1 MIGVKVE
8 YEGNTLLMS
17 LPTDEL
23 HDHLGSIGIKK
34 DIPIGGT
41 EDIDVKFY
49 ADNDLEI
56 SKTVCGRLLPD
67 DKISRV
73 NELCEQIESAWRVG
87 YTDTNKAFVE
97 RDLHGAEAMSA
108 TVSELDIQAREE
120 IEQELKMQKNSHSL
134 QRG

>member
-1 MIGVKVE
+1 MIGVTVDHD
-8 YEGNTLLMS
+8 GNTMLMS

-23 HDHLGSIGIKK
+23 YDHLDSIGITK

-49 ADNDLEI
+49 ADNDLEV
-56 SKTVCGRLLPD
+56 SQTVCGRLLPN

-87 YTDTNKAFVE
+87 YTETNKAFVE
-97 RDLHGAEAMSA
+97 RDLRGVEAMSEM
-108 TVSELDIQAREE
+108 VSELDIQAREE
-120 IEQELKMQKNSHSL
+120 IEQELKMQ
-134 QRG
+134 

>member
-1 MIGVKVE
+1 MIGVTVNH
-8 YEGNTLLMS
+8 EGNTLLMS

-23 HDHLGSIGIKK
+23 YDHLGSIEINK

-56 SKTVCGRLLPD
+56 SQTVCGRRLHD

-73 NELCEQIESAWRVG
+73 NELCEQIESALRVG
-87 YTDTNKAFVE
+87 YTETNKAFVE
-97 RDLHGAEAMSA
+97 RGLRGVEAMSA
-108 TVSELDIQAREE
+108 AVPEMDIRAREE
-120 IEQELKMQKNSHSL
+120 IEQELK
-134 QRG
+134 

>member
-23 HDHLGSIGIKK
+23 YDHLGSIGITK

-41 EDIDVKFY
+41 EDTEVKFY

-67 DKISRV
+67 DKISRI
-73 NELCEQIESAWRVG
+73 NELCEQIENAWRVG
-87 YTDTNKAFVE
+87 YTETNKTFVE
-97 RDLHGAEAMSA
+97 RDLHGVEAMSA
-108 TVSELDIQAREE
+108 AVSEMDIRAREE
-120 IEQELKMQKNSHSL
+120 IEQELKMQ
-134 QRG
+134 

>member
-1 MIGVKVE
+1 MIGVKIE
-8 YEGNTLLMS
+8 YEENTLLMS

-23 HDHLGSIGIKK
+23 HDHLGSIGITK

-41 EDIDVKFY
+41 NDIDVKIY

-97 RDLHGAEAMSA
+97 RGLRGVEAMSVA
-108 TVSELDIQAREE
+108 ISELDIRAREE
-120 IEQELKMQKNSHSL
+120 IEQEMKMQ
-134 QRG
+134 

>member
-1 MIGVKVE
+1 MIGVTVNHE
-8 YEGNTLLMS
+8 ENTLLIS

-23 HDHLGSIGIKK
+23 YDHLGSIGITK

-41 EDIDVKFY
+41 EDTEVKFY

-97 RDLHGAEAMSA
+97 CDLHGAEAMSA
-108 TVSELDIQAREE
+108 AVSEMDIRAREE
-120 IEQELKMQKNSHSL
+120 IEQELKMQ
-134 QRG
+134 

>member
-1 MIGVKVE
+1 MIGVTVD
-8 YEGNTLLMS
+8 YDGNTLLMS

-23 HDHLGSIGIKK
+23 HDHLGSFGITK

-41 EDIDVKFY
+41 EDIDVKIY
-49 ADNDLEI
+49 ADNNLEI

-87 YTDTNKAFVE
+87 YTETNKAFVE
-97 RDLHGAEAMSA
+97 RDLRGVEAMSE
-108 TVSELDIQAREE
+108 TVSEMDIQAREE
-120 IEQELKMQKNSHSL
+120 IEQELKMQ
-134 QRG
+134 

>member
-1 MIGVKVE
+1 MIGVTVD
-8 YEGNTLLMS
+8 YDGNTLLMS

-23 HDHLGSIGIKK
+23 YDHLGSIGIKK

-41 EDIDVKFY
+41 DDIDVKFY
-49 ADNDLEI
+49 ADNDLDV

-97 RDLHGAEAMSA
+97 RDLRGVEAMAA

-120 IEQELKMQKNSHSL
+120 IEQEIKMQ
-134 QRG
+134 

>member
-1 MIGVKVE
+1 MIGVTVNH
-8 YEGNTLLMS
+8 EGNTLLMS

-34 DIPIGGT
+34 DIPIGDT

-56 SKTVCGRLLPD
+56 SQTVCERLLPD
-67 DKISRV
+67 DKILRV
-73 NELCEQIESAWRVG
+73 NELCEQIESACRVG

-97 RDLHGAEAMSA
+97 RNLRGVEAMSE
-108 TVSELDIQAREE
+108 TVSELDIWAQEE
-120 IEQELKMQKNSHSL
+120 I
-134 QRG
+134 

>member
-23 HDHLGSIGIKK
+23 YDHLGSIGITKN
-34 DIPIGGT
+34 IPIGGT
-41 EDIDVKFY
+41 EDIDVNFY

-67 DKISRV
+67 DKISRI

-97 RDLHGAEAMSA
+97 RDLRGVEAMSA
-108 TVSELDIQAREE
+108 AVSEMDIQAREE
-120 IEQELKMQKNSHSL
+120 IEQELKIQ
-134 QRG
+134 

>member
-8 YEGNTLLMS
+8 YEGNTLLIS

-23 HDHLGSIGIKK
+23 HDHLGSIGINK
-34 DIPIGGT
+34 DIPVGGT
-41 EDIDVKFY
+41 ENINVKIY

-97 RDLHGAEAMSA
+97 RSLRGVEAMSA
-108 TVSELDIQAREE
+108 AVSEMDIRAREE
-120 IEQELKMQKNSHSL
+120 IEQELKMQ
-134 QRG
+134 

>member
-23 HDHLGSIGIKK
+23 YDHLGSIGITK

-41 EDIDVKFY
+41 EDTEVKFY

-73 NELCEQIESAWRVG
+73 NDLCEQIESAWRVG
-87 YTDTNKAFVE
+87 YADTNWMYIKKV
-97 RDLHGAEAMSA
+97 DKQKKK
-108 TVSELDIQAREE
+108 EL
-120 IEQELKMQKNSHSL
+120 
-134 QRG
+134 

>member
-1 MIGVKVE
+1 MIGVTVNH
-8 YEGNTLLMS
+8 EGNTLLMS

-23 HDHLGSIGIKK
+23 YDHLGSIGINK

-41 EDIDVKFY
+41 EDTEVKFY

-87 YTDTNKAFVE
+87 YTDTNKAFIK
-97 RDLHGAEAMSA
+97 RDLRGVEAMSE
-108 TVSELDIQAREE
+108 TVSELDIQAQEE
-120 IEQELKMQKNSHSL
+120 IAHEMNL
-134 QRG
+134 

>member
-23 HDHLGSIGIKK
+23 HNHLGSIGIRN

-49 ADNDLEI
+49 ADNDLEV
-56 SKTVCGRLLPD
+56 SQTVCGRLLPN

-73 NELCEQIESAWRVG
+73 NALCEQIESAWRVG
-87 YTDTNKAFVE
+87 YTETNKAFIE
-97 RDLHGAEAMSA
+97 RNLHGVEAMSE
-108 TVSELDIQAREE
+108 TFSEMDIQAREE
-120 IEQELKMQKNSHSL
+120 ISQELKM
-134 QRG
+134 

>member
-1 MIGVKVE
+1 MIGVTVDHD
-8 YEGNTLLMS
+8 GNTLLMS
-17 LPTDEL
+17 FPTDEL
-23 HDHLGSIGIKK
+23 YDHLGSIGITK

-56 SKTVCGRLLPD
+56 SQTVCERLLPD

-97 RDLHGAEAMSA
+97 RDLRGVEAMSA

-120 IEQELKMQKNSHSL
+120 IEQELKM
-134 QRG
+134 

>member
-1 MIGVKVE
+1 MIGVTVD
-8 YEGNTLLMS
+8 YDGNTLLMS

-23 HDHLGSIGIKK
+23 YDHLCSIGIAK

-41 EDIDVKFY
+41 EDIDVKIY

-56 SKTVCGRLLPD
+56 SKTVCERLLPD

-97 RDLHGAEAMSA
+97 RGLRGVEAMSA
-108 TVSELDIQAREE
+108 AVSELDIQAQEE
-120 IEQELKMQKNSHSL
+120 IEHEMKMQ
-134 QRG
+134 

>member
-1 MIGVKVE
+1 MIGVTVD
-8 YEGNTLLMS
+8 YDGNTLLMS

-23 HDHLGSIGIKK
+23 HDHLGSIGINK

-49 ADNDLEI
+49 AGNDLEI
-56 SKTVCGRLLPD
+56 SQTVCERLLPD

-87 YTDTNKAFVE
+87 YTDTNKAIVE
-97 RDLHGAEAMSA
+97 RDLSGIEAMSE

-120 IEQELKMQKNSHSL
+120 IEQEMKMQ
-134 QRG
+134 

>member
-1 MIGVKVE
+1 MIGVTVD
-8 YEGNTLLMS
+8 YYGNTLLMS

-23 HDHLGSIGIKK
+23 CDHLGSIGITK

-49 ADNDLEI
+49 ADNDLEV
-56 SKTVCGRLLPD
+56 SQTVCGRLLPN

-87 YTDTNKAFVE
+87 YTETNKAFVE
-97 RDLHGAEAMSA
+97 RDLCGVEAMSEM
-108 TVSELDIQAREE
+108 VSELDIQAREE
-120 IEQELKMQKNSHSL
+120 IEQELKMQ
-134 QRG
+134 

>member
-1 MIGVKVE
+1 MIGVTVD
-8 YEGNTLLMS
+8 YDGNTILMS

-23 HDHLGSIGIKK
+23 YDHLGSIGINK

-41 EDIDVKFY
+41 DDIDIKIY

-56 SKTVCGRLLPD
+56 SKTVCGRLLSD

-73 NELCEQIESAWRVG
+73 NELCQQIESAWRVG

-97 RDLHGAEAMSA
+97 RDLRGVEAMSTA
-108 TVSELDIQAREE
+108 VSEMDIQAREE
-120 IEQELKMQKNSHSL
+120 IEQELKMQ
-134 QRG
+134 

>member
-1 MIGVKVE
+1 MIGLKVE

-23 HDHLGSIGIKK
+23 YDHLGSIGITK

-41 EDIDVKFY
+41 EDTEVKFY

-56 SKTVCGRLLPD
+56 SKTVCGCLLPD
-67 DKISRV
+67 DKISRI

-97 RDLHGAEAMSA
+97 RNLRGVEAMSA
-108 TVSELDIQAREE
+108 AVSEMDIQAREE
-120 IEQELKMQKNSHSL
+120 IEQELKMQ
-134 QRG
+134 

>member
-1 MIGVKVE
+1 MIGVKIE
-8 YEGNTLLMS
+8 YEENTLLMS

-23 HDHLGSIGIKK
+23 YDHLCSIGIAK

-56 SKTVCGRLLPD
+56 SKTVYERLLPD

-73 NELCEQIESAWRVG
+73 NELCEQIESAWRIG
-87 YTDTNKAFVE
+87 YTDANKAFVE
-97 RDLHGAEAMSA
+97 RGLRGVEAMSE

-120 IEQELKMQKNSHSL
+120 IEQEMKMQ
-134 QRG
+134 

>member
-1 MIGVKVE
+1 MIGVTVD
-8 YEGNTLLMS
+8 YDGNTLLMS
-17 LPTDEL
+17 LPTYEL
-23 HDHLGSIGIKK
+23 FDHFGSIGITK

-87 YTDTNKAFVE
+87 YTETNKAFVE
-97 RDLHGAEAMSA
+97 RDLRGVEAMSEM
-108 TVSELDIQAREE
+108 VSELDIQAREE
-120 IEQELKMQKNSHSL
+120 IEQELKM
-134 QRG
+134 

>member
-1 MIGVKVE
+1 MIGVTVNH
-8 YEGNTLLMS
+8 EGNTLLIS

-23 HDHLGSIGIKK
+23 HDHLGSIGITK

-41 EDIDVKFY
+41 KDTEVKFY

-87 YTDTNKAFVE
+87 YTETNAFVE
-97 RDLHGAEAMSA
+97 RDLRGVEAMSA
-108 TVSELDIQAREE
+108 AVSEMDIQAREE
-120 IEQELKMQKNSHSL
+120 IEQELKMQ
-134 QRG
+134 

>member
-1 MIGVKVE
+1 MIGVKVN

-23 HDHLGSIGIKK
+23 SDHLGSIGING

-56 SKTVCGRLLPD
+56 SQTVCERLLPD
-67 DKISRV
+67 NKISRV
-73 NELCEQIESAWRVG
+73 NALCEQIESAWRVG
-87 YTDTNKAFVE
+87 YTDTNKAFME
-97 RDLHGAEAMSA
+97 RDLRGVEAMSE
-108 TVSELDIQAREE
+108 TVSEMDILAREE
-120 IEQELKMQKNSHSL
+120 ISQELKM
-134 QRG
+134 

>member
-1 MIGVKVE
+1 MIGVTVD
-8 YEGNTLLMS
+8 YDGNTLLMS

-23 HDHLGSIGIKK
+23 HDHLGSIGINK

-41 EDIDVKFY
+41 EDTEVKFY

-87 YTDTNKAFVE
+87 YTDTNKAFIK
-97 RDLHGAEAMSA
+97 RDLRGVEAMSE
-108 TVSELDIQAREE
+108 TVSELDIQAQEE
-120 IEQELKMQKNSHSL
+120 IAHEMNL
-134 QRG
+134 

>member
-1 MIGVKVE
+1 MIGVTVNH
-8 YEGNTLLMS
+8 EGNTLLMS

-23 HDHLGSIGIKK
+23 YDHLGSIGIKK

-41 EDIDVKFY
+41 EDIDVKIY

-56 SKTVCGRLLPD
+56 SQTVCGRLLPD

-87 YTDTNKAFVE
+87 YTETSKAFVE
-97 RDLHGAEAMSA
+97 RGLRGVEAMSA
-108 TVSELDIQAREE
+108 AVSEMDIRAREE
-120 IEQELKMQKNSHSL
+120 IEQELKMQ
-134 QRG
+134 